1 MIVMWF
7 SRWRE
12 FRADE
17 GGAKLSS
24 RRKMIAALERL
35 RDGPDT
41 EELPDE
47 MAALAIDGG
56 RVQAL
61 FSTHPPLD
69 KRIEAL
75 RGVSGISDSGI
86 RRRSLG
92 SVPNS
97 GKGAG

>member
-1 MIVMWF
+1 
-7 SRWRE
+7 
-12 FRADE
+12 
-17 GGAKLSS
+17 
-24 RRKMIAALERL
+24 MIAALERL

-75 RGVSGISDSGI
+75 RGVNGISDSGI

-97 GKGAG
+97 GEGGGRWG